1 MIREMLNKRRL
12 PDLLNGARNAGEW
25 RSRRRELLEL
35 LSREEYGFTPA
46 APETVRARVR
56 SEEDTFGGKAVQS
69 VVELSFD
76 TPGGEFMFPVTML
89 VPKAPGPHPAFVQAA
104 FRPDVP
110 DKYLPAEEI
119 IDHGFAVANFFYK
132 DVTDDSAKEDG
143 LAALYPRDE
152 TTGWGKI
159 GMWAFAA
166 SRVMDYLETRP
177 DIDASRVCMSGHS
190 RLGKTA
196 LWCAAQDERFA
207 MAVSND
213 SGCSGASL
221 SRGKIGETI
230 ELITDPERF
239 HYWFCGNYRGWAGRE
254 QEAPFDQHM
263 LLALIAPRRLYVC
276 SAEEDEWAD
285 PTGEFLGCAAAD
297 EAWRL
302 LGCEGLTA
310 PDALPQTDVP
320 LHGGNIGYHVRTG
333 GHFFSRTD
341 WIWQMEYREKH
352 GV

>member
-1 MIREMLNKRRL
+1 M
-12 PDLLNGARNAGEW
+12 
-25 RSRRRELLEL
+25 
-35 LSREEYGFTPA
+35 
-46 APETVRARVR
+46 
-56 SEEDTFGGKAVQS
+56 
-69 VVELSFD
+69 VEIAFD

-89 VPKAPGPHPAFVQAA
+89 VPKKPGRHPAFVQVA

-119 IDHGFAVANFFYK
+119 IDNGFAVANFFYK
-132 DVTDDSAKEDG
+132 DVTDDSAKADG
-143 LAALYPRDE
+143 IAALYPRDE
-152 TTGWGKI
+152 KTGWGKI

-166 SRVMDYLETRP
+166 SRVMDYLETRA
-177 DIDASRVCMSGHS
+177 DIDISRVCMSGHS

-207 MAVSND
+207 MVVSND
-213 SGCSGASL
+213 SGCSGASI

-230 ELITDPERF
+230 DAITDPERF
-239 HYWFCGNYRGWAGRE
+239 DYWFCGNYRAWAGRE
-254 QEAPFDQHM
+254 YEAPFDQHM
-263 LLALIAPRRLYVC
+263 LLALIAPRRLYVS
-276 SAEEDEWAD
+276 SAVEDEWAD

-297 EAWRL
+297 EAWKL
-302 LGCEGLTA
+302 LRCPGLIA

-320 LHGGNIGYHVRTG
+320 LHAGGIGYHVRTG

-341 WIWQMEYREKH
+341 WVWQMEYRRRH